1 MWLLKRTKN
10 GGQKYQL
17 EGLILSHACLLAKPP
32 LKGEVPAI
40 GGRRG
45 SLPSA
50 AKVAAALSAAVTTTQ
65 PIGNAPN
72 SQAEPTKKKSRKPN
86 ANRSSGEG
94 VWGRGA
100 SLREAAS
107 PPESPPT
114 VNLFGREREGGGFST
129 EKPPPSH
136 HPPTLPLPL
145 DIRLGGRRGGRD
157 GRRGLAKCG

>member
-1 MWLLKRTKN
+1 MTAPSV
-10 GGQKYQL
+10 
-17 EGLILSHACLLAKPP
+17 EGAFGAALPAKPP

-45 SLPSA
+45 SFPSA

-72 SQAEPTKKKSRKPN
+72 SQAEPTKKKSRKLN

-107 PPESPPT
+107 PPAFPYHGSS
-114 VNLFGREREGGGFST
+114 GGGPG
-129 EKPPPSH
+129 EGLLAKKPPPPES
-136 HPPTLPLPL
+136 PTHSSSTP
-145 DIRLGGRRGGRD
+145 RHSSWGEKRRA
-157 GRRGLAKCG
+157 RR